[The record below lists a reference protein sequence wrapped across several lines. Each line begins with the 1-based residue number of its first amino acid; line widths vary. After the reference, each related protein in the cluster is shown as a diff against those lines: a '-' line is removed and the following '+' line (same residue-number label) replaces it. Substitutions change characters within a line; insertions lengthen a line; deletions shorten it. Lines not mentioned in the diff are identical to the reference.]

1 MNNFFL
7 SLTLFLLSLSL
18 MAQDSFDISKIKRKT
33 IKIVNKIEA
42 INEVMGGAV
51 GYSGTTPEQH
61 YNFEKLQK
69 VSSIQELIQLTNHP
83 NAAVRCYSYWGLCL
97 DEKLKNSDTI
107 FQILKRH
114 LNDKE
119 EIQTQFGCL
128 GGNEFVS
135 DFFLRLVLPRGY
147 STDFY
152 MYELNNTQ
160 IKEVDNLLLW
170 REQESFGQNS
180 AILSLEET
188 EENYPVVK
196 KLVIERNKVIA
207 LPKLAAYNKAE
218 DVEEILKFYNTH
230 QDDDDIDRQFYFS
243 VQYFPHQNF
252 FSILKEKQEIELNN
266 VKSIDLT
273 LELYG
278 AIASYKNQEAL
289 KLLKLPLQKFNDKI
303 VKEEYSRILA
313 QVAFDFSDS
322 IYDELLWE
330 MWEKY
335 EDINRD
341 SFYYL
346 FQKNEFRAYK
356 NAKKRF
362 GIDTDF
368 IGSKLKS
375 EESEFFGF
383 ETLEEIMLNL
393 VLKNESELE
402 PIIINK
408 KILESNVHCFKIY
421 SKYVRQNPQGSYAK
435 SLLTRLKTEW
445 NAHVYIDIVKTL
457 MVYHSDEINS
467 EILLIIKSNKALSE
481 NWGGEELK
489 KILKKHS
496 LIKN

>member
-33 IKIVNKIEA
+33 IKIVNRIEA

-51 GYSGTTPEQH
+51 GYSGTTPEQY

-69 VSSIQELIQLTNHP
+69 VSSTQELIQLTNHP

-97 DEKLKNSDTI
+97 DEKLKNSDTV

-128 GGNEFVS
+128 GGSEFVS
-135 DFFLRLVLPRGY
+135 DFFVNLVRPKDY
-147 STDFY
+147 EADFY
-152 MYELNNTQ
+152 VFELT
-160 IKEVDNLLLW
+160 KEQMKEIESLLLLQQ
-170 REQESFGQNS
+170 EESFGQYS
-180 AILSLEET
+180 AILALEET
-188 EENYPVVK
+188 DENYDAIK
-196 KLVIERNKVIA
+196 KLVFQRRKIIV
-207 LPKLAAYNKAE
+207 LPKLAHYKKNE
-218 DVEEILKFYNTH
+218 DTDEILKFYNDN
-230 QDDDDIDRQFYFS
+230 QDKEDIDRQFYLA
-243 VQYFPHQNF
+243 VQNFPHQNF

-266 VKSIDLT
+266 VKSTDLT

-330 MWEKY
+330 IWEKY
-335 EDINRD
+335 QDINRD

-408 KILESNVHCFKIY
+408 KILESDVHCFKIY